1 VDIGITPGAIASD
14 SVPVGRS
21 GYGPRPLPTRVCRP
35 WRRHVAVL
43 PVVVVTTQ
51 RPAPVEAPGVSGRDR
66 VGLGFVVL
74 YALAFMASC
83 LMLIAPL
90 LVTLGALGE
99 VVFHAA

>member
-1 VDIGITPGAIASD
+1 VSSLATPRRGA
-14 SVPVGRS
+14 PGR
-21 GYGPRPLPTRVCRP
+21 
-35 WRRHVAVL
+35 RRDDA
-43 PVVVVTTQ
+43 TAGTG
-51 RPAPVEAPGVSGRDR
+51 RGPGVSGRDR